1 MEVSTIAAFWAIS
14 MLFVITPGADWAY
27 AITAGLS
34 NRAATPAVG
43 GLLAGHLVATI
54 AVSAGAGVLI
64 NSIPHAMVVL
74 TIIGA
79 AYLLWLGIGMLR
91 HPSVPSTENIQVQT
105 TSASW
110 ALKGFG
116 VSGLNPKV
124 FLLFLAVLPQ
134 FSQSSAGLSVSV
146 QMAVLGLV
154 HVLNCAIAYTLVAA
168 FANSVLRSRPEAAR
182 IVSQLSGAA
191 MVGIAVLLTF
201 EQIH

>member
-1 MEVSTIAAFWAIS
+1 MEVSTVAAFWAIS
-14 MLFVITPGADWAY
+14 MFFVITPGADWAY

-43 GLLAGHLVATI
+43 GLLTGHLVATI

-64 NSIPHAMVVL
+64 SSIPHAMATL
-74 TIIGA
+74 TIAGA

-91 HPSVPSTENIQVQT
+91 HPPVPDTGNAQVQT

-134 FSQSSAGLSVSV
+134 FSEPSAVLPVSV

-154 HVLNCAIAYTLVAA
+154 HVFNCAVAYTLVAA
-168 FANSVLRSRPEAAR
+168 FANAVLRSRPEAAR
-182 IVSQLSGAA
+182 FVSRLSGAA

-201 EQIH
+201 EQMH